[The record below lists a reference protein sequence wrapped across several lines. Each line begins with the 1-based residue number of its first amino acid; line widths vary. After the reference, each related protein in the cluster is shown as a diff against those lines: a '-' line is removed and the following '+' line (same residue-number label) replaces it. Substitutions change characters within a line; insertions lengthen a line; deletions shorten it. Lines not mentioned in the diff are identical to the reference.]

1 MKKDK
6 LKFEQ
11 ALARLEDITRKL
23 EDGQAGL
30 DESLKLFSEGI
41 ELSEFCNLK
50 LEETRKKIEI
60 LVKSKDGKLTTKQF
74 STEVEE

>member
-74 STEVEE
+74 NTEAEE